1 MPGTGSSV
9 LFWHEA
15 YGLVYTK
22 DTCNWKKIEKW
33 ASASDKSHQVW
44 AIYVGVGPGFSKE
57 GSKLRPDRRKGASR
71 TGKVSGSFTR
81 GEGSLYKGRGVLVN
95 MASLGTEYQRGVE
108 GLCSSLD
115 VGQSFPDA
123 LYFLLISRTV
133 MQGRGVVGF
142 FLLERHSCCEREWL
156 EGFH

>member
-1 MPGTGSSV
+1 M
-9 LFWHEA
+9 
-15 YGLVYTK
+15 
-22 DTCNWKKIEKW
+22 
-33 ASASDKSHQVW
+33 
-44 AIYVGVGPGFSKE
+44 GVGPGFSKE

-115 VGQSFPDA
+115 VGQSFPDV

-142 FLLERHSCCEREWL
+142 SCWKGTLAVRENGWKTSTSGQESSCSMAAFVAMVASILALLVCF
-156 EGFH
+156 GGQKF